1 MALITRTTQ
10 DSRRLAG
17 PAAVLFAGVA
27 ALAGTGGI
35 THAPTDIGYTLP
47 GVRLQPMRRATAA
60 SAQLRRVMSNLAVSH
75 AAMARVLGVS
85 RQAMYNWLNGAE
97 PTGRH
102 QATLAALDEVH
113 AILADIGMPMG
124 VLLTKPLRDG
134 QSFWDLVR
142 AGERPAPLAE
152 LIRDTYQRRSE
163 QRTLVAQR
171 LTAKRAKGIPA
182 DSPSDDPT

>member
-1 MALITRTTQ
+1 MALIARTNQ
-10 DSRRLAG
+10 DTRRLAG

-47 GVRLQPMRRATAA
+47 GVRLQPMRQATAA
-60 SAQLRRVMSNLAVSH
+60 GAQLRRVMSNLAVSH

-102 QATLAALDEVH
+102 QAALAALDEVH
-113 AILADIGMPMG
+113 AILAGIGMPMRA
-124 VLLTKPLRDG
+124 LLTKPLQDG

-142 AGERPAPLAE
+142 AGEQPAPLAE
-152 LIRDTYQRRSE
+152 RIRDTYERRSD

-171 LTAKRAKGIPA
+171 LAAKRAKGIPA
-182 DSPSDDPT
+182 DGTSDDLT